1 MGKNNADNLAMAVID
16 PLPGLE
22 VAVCVDQQPLHEYAD
37 NEFHASAQL
46 NMVSTYI
53 ESETMKEFSIKLVV
67 KQPYTLDCP
76 TLGFQIFVDGV
87 KVREPVLTQTTF
99 ESCERNWETFWDGVK
114 YPTEG
119 QNCILRPFRFS
130 KIDTCQ

>member
-1 MGKNNADNLAMAVID
+1 MAVID
-16 PLPGLE
+16 PMPGLE
-22 VAVCVDQQPLHEYAD
+22 VAVCVDQQPLHEYAND
-37 NEFHASAQL
+37 EFHARAQL

-67 KQPYTLDCP
+67 KEPYTLDCP

-87 KVREPVLTQTTF
+87 KVREPLLTGKKF
-99 ESCERNWETFWDGVK
+99 ERCSRNWETFWGGIK

-119 QNCILRPFRFS
+119 QNCVLRLFRFS
-130 KIDTCQ
+130 KIDTC